1 MTILVSYYFI
11 LETIPNFHSFL
22 KSLTFQH
29 LTSVFLDLPPFLPP
43 YFPSLPPL
51 PSSFF
56 SLFYSSISKST
67 FLLLILHGIML
78 RNQSM
83 RYFRIA
89 LL

>member
-1 MTILVSYYFI
+1 MTIQVSYYFI

-22 KSLTFQH
+22 KSLAFQP
-29 LTSVFLDLPPFLPP
+29 LTCLLGFASLHTSLLSL
-43 YFPSLPPL
+43 PSLPLSFPYFTH
-51 PSSFF
+51 PSQNQ
-56 SLFYSSISKST
+56 LF
-67 FLLLILHGIML
+67 LWILHGIML